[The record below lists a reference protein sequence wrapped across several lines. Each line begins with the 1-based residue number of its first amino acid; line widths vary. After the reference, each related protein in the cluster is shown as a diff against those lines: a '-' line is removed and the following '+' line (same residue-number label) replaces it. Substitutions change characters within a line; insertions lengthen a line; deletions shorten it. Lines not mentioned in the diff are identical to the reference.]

1 MPREYNLKTSKDR
14 RAVLRSMVAENYK
27 LIDRYYTGD
36 NILKCSKQEISNE
49 CIKINGKIGDCF
61 LENCDIVPKN
71 WQDYLSEES
80 LFDLFLFQSKIVNE
94 IQKNKGSYSSEK
106 IQFLIDKV
114 ASHTRLVPKVV
125 KFEEERV
132 GLTNSNIKQNFVE
145 SFKNRIDVL
154 TYNFLKRDNSFN
166 EKEFEDVSQQ
176 IKDGHLV
183 GVYSNYV
190 AEEFLKE
197 KKEEVCL
204 YKESLKDNVVAGIN
218 FSKQVGFDEYGGSLY
233 ENENGS
239 SIVSSNG
246 EIYDG
251 VILDKNSLEYENE
264 KETNDS
270 FIKREDAIVKGEDTE
285 QLDLEI

>member
-14 RAVLRSMVAENYK
+14 RAVLRSIVAENYK

-36 NILKCSKQEISNE
+36 NILKLSKQEISND

-71 WQDYLSEES
+71 WQDYLSEKS

-132 GLTNSNIKQNFVE
+132 GLSTSNIKLNFVE

-154 TYNFLKRDNSFN
+154 TYNFLKRDNSLN
-166 EKEFEDVSQQ
+166 EKEFEDASQQ

-197 KKEEVCL
+197 KKEEAYI
-204 YKESLKDNVVAGIN
+204 YKESLKDNIIAGIN
-218 FSKQVGFDEYGGSLY
+218 FSKQVGVDEYGGALY
-233 ENENGS
+233 ENENGDC
-239 SIVSSNG
+239 IVSSNG
-246 EIYDG
+246 ELYGG

-270 FIKREDAIVKGEDTE
+270 IIKKEDITLKSEDID
-285 QLDLEI
+285 QPDLEF